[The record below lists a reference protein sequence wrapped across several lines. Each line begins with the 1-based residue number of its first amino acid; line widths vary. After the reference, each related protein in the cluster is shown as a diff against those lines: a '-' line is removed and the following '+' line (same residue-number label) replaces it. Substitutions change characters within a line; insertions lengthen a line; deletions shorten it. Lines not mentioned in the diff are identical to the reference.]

1 MKDWGIAR
9 GRMEAEIARKK
20 EHLNSATNFEKARGW
35 TRSSWKT
42 KYHEAKSE
50 INHENHLEFI
60 NADSSDDESPGQP
73 DEEASRI
80 NTGRTGRNK
89 TGLSTVTPVYD
100 LTRDT

>member
-42 KYHEAKSE
+42 KYHDPKSE
-50 INHENHLEFI
+50 INHDN
-60 NADSSDDESPGQP
+60 
-73 DEEASRI
+73 
-80 NTGRTGRNK
+80 
-89 TGLSTVTPVYD
+89 Y
-100 LTRDT
+100 